1 MRPALQRQVRLFTGK
16 SRDLSMKKCLVLLV
30 FLVIASG
37 CTQSPTP
44 VKPTAI
50 ITASPLITQIA
61 TITSTP
67 TFPKTPSVSDN
78 SITINKSGFYPV
90 SLTVKSGSTVR
101 WVNADST
108 KNPALYN
115 PTHRIAVVNVAESPL
130 LSPGQGW
137 SWIFYQPGTY
147 AYSDM
152 LHPELEGTVIV
163 V

>member
-1 MRPALQRQVRLFTGK
+1 
-16 SRDLSMKKCLVLLV
+16 MKKCLVLFVFLV

-37 CTQSPTP
+37 CTQSPAP
-44 VKPTAI
+44 VKPTA
-50 ITASPLITQIA
+50 TPTLLITQITQVTA
-61 TITSTP
+61 TP
-67 TFPKTPSVSDN
+67 TFTKTPSVSDN
-78 SITINKSGFYPV
+78 TITINKSGFYPV
-90 SLTVKSGSTVR
+90 SLTVKSGSTAR

>member
-1 MRPALQRQVRLFTGK
+1 
-16 SRDLSMKKCLVLLV
+16 MKKYVVLFVVLF

-37 CTQSPTP
+37 CTQSPAP
-44 VKPTAI
+44 VKPTA
-50 ITASPLITQIA
+50 TPTPLITQIA
-61 TITSTP
+61 TITATP
-67 TFPKTPSVSDN
+67 TFTKTPSVSDN
-78 SITINKSGFYPV
+78 TITINKSGFYPA
-90 SLTVKSGSTVR
+90 SMTVKSGSTVR

-115 PTHRIAVVNVAESPL
+115 PTHRITVMDVEDGPL
-130 LSPGQGW
+130 LSPGEGW
-137 SWIFYQPGTY
+137 PLSFGQPGTY